1 MLLSLLR
8 DAASRRPS
16 RQRPDALLPPL
27 QRQDTT
33 PGRPPRTPPRRPPRR
48 QQSRAPSSQARP
60 APSSP
65 DAAPCAPPAPRDG
78 PLHAKRASRPAPCR
92 DSAHRADRST
102 RPSAAIRA
110 IEPTRAEPPHT
121 RPFLPSRVMELSLRP
136 LLPPHVHPPLRSTP
150 LMAMKHPDDL
160 CSPSLYKVPAEPSPS
175 PCSSSLSL
183 LAPPSLSQCSSPE
196 FTAVRRRSSTTPSQS
211 APPSVETHRSSCS
224 PSAFPRRS
232 SIRAARRSRPFP
244 CPLNPARRHSSYAGT
259 KTQGLRQP
267 RNIYFLNHVLNLL

>member
-78 PLHAKRASRPAPCR
+78 PLHAKRPSRPAPCR

-110 IEPTRAEPPHT
+110 IEPTRAE
-121 RPFLPSRVMELSLRP
+121 PFLPSRVMELSLRP

-160 CSPSLYKVPAEPSPS
+160 CSPSLSIKSQPSPLLL
-175 PCSSSLSL
+175 PARARSLFSRL
-183 LAPPSLSQCSSPE
+183 PRSRS
-196 FTAVRRRSSTTPSQS
+196 VVRRSSPLFV
-211 APPSVETHRSSCS
+211 AGVRPRHRSPPRRLWRLTGARVHRPRFPAGV
-224 PSAFPRRS
+224 PSAQHDDRARS
-232 SIRAARRSRPFP
+232 
-244 CPLNPARRHSSYAGT
+244 PAR
-259 KTQGLRQP
+259 
-267 RNIYFLNHVLNLL
+267 

>member
-1 MLLSLLR
+1 MNAIDGHESPRRPLLSL
-8 DAASRRPS
+8 
-16 RQRPDALLPPL
+16 
-27 QRQDTT
+27 
-33 PGRPPRTPPRRPPRR
+33 
-48 QQSRAPSSQARP
+48 
-60 APSSP
+60 
-65 DAAPCAPPAPRDG
+65 
-78 PLHAKRASRPAPCR
+78 
-92 DSAHRADRST
+92 
-102 RPSAAIRA
+102 
-110 IEPTRAEPPHT
+110 
-121 RPFLPSRVMELSLRP
+121 
-136 LLPPHVHPPLRSTP
+136 
-150 LMAMKHPDDL
+150 
-160 CSPSLYKVPAEPSPS
+160 SLYKVPAEPSPS

-244 CPLNPARRHSSYAGT
+244 CPLNPARRHSSCAGT